1 MRDWQKGSL
10 LNCRLEMR
18 EGHWGV
24 CGYPSERA
32 MFFDNGQGE
41 LIANLDGYAIVPIE
55 RYVRPGFWNYL
66 KAALWS
72 LWTSN

>member
-1 MRDWQKGSL
+1 
-10 LNCRLEMR
+10 
-18 EGHWGV
+18 
-24 CGYPSERA
+24 
-32 MFFDNGQGE
+32 